1 MSVLRTSL
9 WNRDT
14 GMLDMRSYT
23 GAAPSWDQR
32 GHILYQVNHIYIYN
46 ILMQPSMWCLVQTLI
61 TLLLMSSS
69 FLQMSV
75 KLLQYLMKWVCVCV
89 KRERCVCGGGG
100 GVVHTH
106 PRTHNTS
113 SFFLVVI
120 GGAICNYE
128 REKKATAH
136 FLSSNQGNCYE
147 IDVPMR
153 HTHTYYNFFFP

>member
-1 MSVLRTSL
+1 MPCP
-9 WNRDT
+9 NPD
-14 GMLDMRSYT
+14 
-23 GAAPSWDQR
+23 
-32 GHILYQVNHIYIYN
+32 HIVADVFLFFANV
-46 ILMQPSMWCLVQTLI
+46 SQTFAVFNEV
-61 TLLLMSSS
+61 S
-69 FLQMSV
+69 
-75 KLLQYLMKWVCVCV
+75 VCVCEE
-89 KRERCVCGGGG
+89 REVCGGGGG

-147 IDVPMR
+147 IDVPIR
-153 HTHTYYNFFFP
+153 HTHTYYNFFFSVIIVELIWYVQQKPFAQFPNDHGLGAVNEESFSVFWSVALV